1 MNPFSVVE
9 NMTLETNLTMDL
21 LLVNPIRKYKCL
33 KNDLEQQEWVC
44 TFKDLSRVKAG
55 FKSVPLQPYFEFPA
69 TFRHRLAQQFQN
81 KIGEKR
87 F

>member
-55 FKSVPLQPYFEFPA
+55 FKSVSLQFYFEISGLA
-69 TFRHRLAQQFQN
+69 TAKNWHEIQN
-81 KIGEKR
+81 IDGEEL